1 MRNARLWKKL
11 LGVEGVVVEDVSW
24 EDVADDLEIVVE
36 LRVRQGR
43 RRCGKCER
51 RSPGYD
57 AGRGRRLWR
66 GLDLGTCKVFIEADA
81 PRVTC
86 REHGV
91 VVASV
96 PWARHG
102 SEFTKNF
109 EDQVAWLATQTSKS
123 AVEKLLR
130 IAWRTVGSI
139 VSRVCAGALRDMDRL
154 AGLKRIGI
162 DEISHRKGQK
172 YLTVVIDHD
181 TNRLVWGA
189 AGRESSTLE
198 AFFDLLGEERSSQL
212 EFVSADGAPYIE
224 KVVRQR
230 CPNAVFC
237 LDAFHVVVWASEALD
252 EVRRDVWNEARRSG
266 MAPEA
271 RELKH
276 SRYALW
282 KNPENLTARQKLKL
296 SVIAKIN
303 GPLYRAYLL
312 KEQLRLLLKQPADK
326 GMSLLKKWLA
336 WASRSRLRSYI
347 ILAKNL
353 RRRLPQIQM
362 LLEHRLS
369 NARTESMNTR
379 IRLITRRAFGFHSPE
394 ALLALAMLSLG
405 GLCPPLPGR
414 RTHPL
419 S

>member
-1 MRNARLWKKL
+1 MREARLWKRL
-11 LGVEGVVVEDVSW
+11 VGVEGAVVEDVSW
-24 EDVADDLEIVVE
+24 EEGRDGIEVVVE
-36 LRVRQGR
+36 VRVARAG
-43 RRCGKCER
+43 RRCGRCER

-57 AGRGRRLWR
+57 AGRGRRRWR
-66 GLDLGTCKVFIEADA
+66 GLDLGTCKLFIESEA
-81 PRVTC
+81 PRVDC

-91 VVASV
+91 IVASV

-102 SEFTKNF
+102 SEYTRDF

-123 AVEKLLR
+123 AVEQLLR

-139 VSRVCAGALRDMDRL
+139 VGRVCDVAMRRADRFDD
-154 AGLKRIGI
+154 LKRVGI

-181 TNRLVWGA
+181 SNRLVWGA
-189 AGRESSTLE
+189 AGREAATLE
-198 AFFDLLGEERSSQL
+198 AFFDVLGEQRSSQL

-230 CPNAVFC
+230 CPKAVFC

-252 EVRRDVWNEARRSG
+252 EVRRDVWNEARKSG
-266 MAPEA
+266 MTAEA
-271 RELKH
+271 RELKD

-282 KNPENLTARQKLKL
+282 KNPENLTSRQKRKL
-296 SVIAKIN
+296 SLIAKTN

-312 KEQLRLLLKQPADK
+312 KEQLRLLLKQPTEP
-326 GMSLLKKWLA
+326 GMSLLKRWLA
-336 WASRSRLRSYI
+336 WAGRSRLRSFVA
-347 ILAKNL
+347 LARNL
-353 RRRLPQIQM
+353 RRRLPQIRT

-379 IRLITRRAFGFHSPE
+379 IRLITRRAFGFHSPT

-414 RTHPL
+414 PAHPL

>member
-1 MRNARLWKKL
+1 MREARLWKRL
-11 LGVEGVVVEDVSW
+11 VGVEGVVVEDVSW
-24 EDVADDLEIVVE
+24 EEAADGVEVVVE
-36 LRVRQGR
+36 VRSARGR

-57 AGRGRRLWR
+57 AGRGRRRWR
-66 GLDLGTCKVFIEADA
+66 GLDLGTCKLFIESEA
-81 PRVTC
+81 PRVLC
-86 REHGV
+86 KDHGV
-91 VVASV
+91 LVASV

-102 SEFTKNF
+102 SEFTRDF

-123 AVEKLLR
+123 AVEQLLR

-139 VSRVCAGALRDMDRL
+139 VSRVCDVAMRKTDRL
-154 AGLKRIGI
+154 DGLRRIGI

-181 TNRLVWGA
+181 SNRLVWGA

-198 AFFDLLGEERSSQL
+198 AFFDVLGKQRSSQL

-230 CPNAVFC
+230 CPDAVFC
-237 LDAFHVVVWASEALD
+237 LDAFHVVMWASEALD

-266 MAPEA
+266 MTGEA
-271 RELKH
+271 RELKD

-282 KNPENLTARQKLKL
+282 KNPENLTARQKRKL
-296 SVIAKIN
+296 SLIAKTN

-312 KEQLRLLLKQPADK
+312 KEQLRLLLKQPTK
-326 GMSLLKKWLA
+326 PGMSLLKNWLA
-336 WASRSRLRSYI
+336 WASRSRLRSFVA
-347 ILAKNL
+347 LARTL
-353 RRRLPQIQM
+353 RRRLPQIRT

-379 IRLITRRAFGFHSPE
+379 IRLITRRAFGFHSPD
-394 ALLALAMLSLG
+394 ALLALAMLTLG

-414 RTHPL
+414 LAHPL
-419 S
+419 P

>member
-1 MRNARLWKKL
+1 MRSARLWKKL
-11 LGVEGVVVEDVSW
+11 VGVEDVVVEGVSW
-24 EDVADDLEIVVE
+24 EEIADDVEIVVE
-36 LRVRQGR
+36 LRVRRGR
-43 RRCGKCER
+43 RRCGRCKR
-51 RSPGYD
+51 RSAGYD
-57 AGRGRRLWR
+57 AGRGRRRWR
-66 GLDLGTCKVFIEADA
+66 GLDLGTCKVFIESEA

-91 VVASV
+91 VVAFV
-96 PWARHG
+96 PWARHD
-102 SEFTKNF
+102 SEFTSDF
-109 EDQVAWLATQTSKS
+109 EDQVAWMATQMSKS
-123 AVEKLLR
+123 AIEQVLR

-139 VSRVCAGALRDMDRL
+139 VSRVCDTAMSKADRL
-154 AGLKRIGI
+154 DGLKRIGI

-172 YLTVVIDHD
+172 YLTIVIDHD
-181 TNRLVWGA
+181 SNRLVWGA

-198 AFFDLLGEERSSQL
+198 AFFDLLGEQRSSQL

-237 LDAFHVVVWASEALD
+237 LDAFHVVMWAGEALD
-252 EVRRDVWNEARRSG
+252 EVRRDVWNEARRAG
-266 MAPEA
+266 MAAEA
-271 RELKH
+271 KELKH

-296 SVIAKIN
+296 SHIAKTN

-312 KEQLRLLLKQPADK
+312 KEQLRLLLKQPTEA

-336 WASRSRLRSYI
+336 WASRSRLESFVD
-347 ILAKNL
+347 LARKL
-353 RRRLPQIQM
+353 RRRLPQIQI

-379 IRLITRRAFGFHSPE
+379 IRLIIRRAFGFHCPT
-394 ALLALAMLSLG
+394 ALLALAMLTLG
-405 GLCPPLPGR
+405 GLCPSLPGR
-414 RTHPL
+414 RIHPL
-419 S
+419 L